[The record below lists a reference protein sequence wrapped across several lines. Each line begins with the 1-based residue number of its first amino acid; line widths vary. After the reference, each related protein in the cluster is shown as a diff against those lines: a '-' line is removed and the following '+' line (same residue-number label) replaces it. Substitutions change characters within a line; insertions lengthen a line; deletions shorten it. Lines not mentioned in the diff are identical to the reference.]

1 MLENQNIIC
10 FAKDWTEDP
19 TSNNHVMMMLAKR
32 NRVLWLNSIAMRAPK
47 LSDKGDLN
55 KIVRK
60 LKSFTQGPVQV
71 AENLWTYTPIV
82 VPLPHSSAAAAIN
95 RQILRTTFTV
105 LRKKLGMDSYQ
116 LWTFLPNALPY
127 LDMPGQTLS
136 VYYCIDEWAH
146 FSYID
151 GGKMVAMEKELCG
164 RADVVFAT
172 AALLYESRRVW
183 NPNTHLALHGVD
195 HAHFAK
201 ALAPETAIPP
211 ELADCPRPIL
221 GFFGLIH
228 EWLDLDL
235 IAALARKHPEWTIA
249 LIGKASVDVSR
260 LEGIPNIKFLGRKPY
275 ASLPSYCKAMSVGMI
290 PFAVNE
296 LTRAVNPIKLREY
309 LSAGLPVVSTALPE
323 VQAFGSRCHIANS
336 PDEFITACERAVAE
350 DTPENRRKN
359 SEAMLSE
366 TWQAKVDALG
376 RVVSET
382 AARKQAGER
391 VAPAA
396 PAAAAVSR

>member
-1 MLENQNIIC
+1 MLEGQNIIC

-32 NRVLWLNSIAMRAPK
+32 NRVLWLNSIAMRTPK
-47 LSDKGDLN
+47 LADKRDLA
-55 KIVRK
+55 KIGRK
-60 LKSFTQGPVQV
+60 LQSFTKGPVQV

-82 VPLPHSSAAAAIN
+82 VPLPHSPAAAAIN
-95 RQILRTTFTV
+95 RQILRWTFTA
-105 LRKKLGMDSYQ
+105 LRRKLGMDSYQ

-151 GGKMVAMEKELCG
+151 GGKMVAMEKDLCG

-172 AALLYESRRVW
+172 AALLYESRRAW

-195 HAHFAK
+195 QAHFAA
-201 ALAPETAIPP
+201 ALKPETPIPP

-235 IAALARKHPEWTIA
+235 IAALAKKHPEWTIA

-260 LEGIPNIKFLGRKPY
+260 LQGIPNIKFLGRKPY
-275 ASLPSYCKAMSVGMI
+275 ASLPSYCKAMSVGLI

-323 VQAFGSRCHIANS
+323 VMAFGSRCHVAKTT
-336 PDEFITACERAVAE
+336 DEFISMCERAVAE

-359 SEAMLSE
+359 SEAMLVE

-376 RVVSET
+376 RIVNET
-382 AARKQAGER
+382 AARKMGRRAPS
-391 VAPAA
+391 APAA
-396 PAAAAVSR
+396 TAAVSS